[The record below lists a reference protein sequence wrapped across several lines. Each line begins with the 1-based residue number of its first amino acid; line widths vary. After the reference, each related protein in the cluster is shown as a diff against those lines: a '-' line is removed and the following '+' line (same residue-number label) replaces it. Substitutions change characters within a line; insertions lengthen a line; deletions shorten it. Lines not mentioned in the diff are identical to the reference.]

1 MGFVTARL
9 AGSGEQGGGEL
20 RGVEFA
26 GCSRFLGV
34 PYGAPV
40 GGSARFRPPAPA
52 APWAGVR
59 DALEFGPSA
68 PQSGPFAMAMPPAAQ
83 SMLAM
88 LYPRGGSAVE
98 GGPVSEDC
106 LRVNVWTP
114 ALDGE
119 PRPVLVWL
127 HGGAFLHGSGNEM
140 AFNGDVLSA
149 TEDVVVVTVTHRIGL
164 LGFLGLDALGCDGFD
179 GAGNAGMLD
188 IILALRWVR
197 DNIAAFGGDPSNVTV
212 FGQSGGAMKG
222 ATLLA
227 MPAAAGLFH
236 KLIMQSGP
244 ALRAASPEAAAAVA
258 SQVLTA
264 CGLTPETADKL
275 GDVPVAQLLAVQA
288 EVAAQ
293 MPPDI
298 RQAMAIGPGRH
309 PVHLPG
315 DLFAAG
321 APPLGADI
329 PLLIGSA
336 THDMA
341 MMLCGIPGYDTAT
354 DEMVAGAL
362 TAFSALDGAAVV
374 AQYRALY
381 PAEPSPLLWSRIA
394 TDMSFRGGSYEVA
407 DAKAAQPAPVYAYL
421 FDQPTDVLG
430 GVLGACHSLDLPYVF
445 GTTRRI
451 PLAGSLESMDGV
463 SAQAVSALIMRTW
476 ATFARTGSPAHDGL
490 PAWPAWSVSSGTASS
505 RIAMRLGAES
515 GPIDARA
522 AAPLANL

>member
-1 MGFVTARL
+1 
-9 AGSGEQGGGEL
+9 
-20 RGVEFA
+20 
-26 GCSRFLGV
+26 
-34 PYGAPV
+34 
-40 GGSARFRPPAPA
+40 
-52 APWAGVR
+52 
-59 DALEFGPSA
+59 
-68 PQSGPFAMAMPPAAQ
+68 
-83 SMLAM
+83 
-88 LYPRGGSAVE
+88 
-98 GGPVSEDC
+98 
-106 LRVNVWTP
+106 
-114 ALDGE
+114 
-119 PRPVLVWL
+119 
-127 HGGAFLHGSGNEM
+127 
-140 AFNGDVLSA
+140 
-149 TEDVVVVTVTHRIGL
+149 
-164 LGFLGLDALGCDGFD
+164 
-179 GAGNAGMLD
+179 
-188 IILALRWVR
+188 
-197 DNIAAFGGDPSNVTV
+197 VTV

-362 TAFSALDGAAVV
+362 TAFSAVDGAAVV

>member
-362 TAFSALDGAAVV
+362 TAFSAVDGAAVV